1 MVQFFIIEHVA
12 LIKVHGP
19 VVLDSFNAQILWVKI
34 YAIMLIIY
42 TFMK

>member
-19 VVLDSFNAQILWVKI
+19 VVLDSLNAQIVWVKI
-34 YAIMLIIY
+34 YAM
-42 TFMK
+42 M